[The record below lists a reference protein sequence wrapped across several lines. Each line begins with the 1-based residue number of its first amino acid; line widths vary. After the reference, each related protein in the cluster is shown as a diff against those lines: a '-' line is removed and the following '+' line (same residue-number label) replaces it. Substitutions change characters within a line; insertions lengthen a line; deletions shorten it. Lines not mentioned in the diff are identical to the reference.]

1 MRIREE
7 NSWIQLHEAKS
18 LRICPMRSSTHLN
31 SILIYIFLFFGHAN
45 RSNLLALSSLM
56 IFFTYTS
63 WRPRSLILNQSIKQ
77 SSTRLSR
84 VSRIDTA
91 ATQQRWQQSS
101 VGSSHVTYLTCR
113 TRLLTEGDSAAQ
125 AICHVSKFMENR
137 LGHASPA
144 PRFRQVL
151 VYCNILNLLLILSDN

>member
-1 MRIREE
+1 
-7 NSWIQLHEAKS
+7 
-18 LRICPMRSSTHLN
+18 
-31 SILIYIFLFFGHAN
+31 
-45 RSNLLALSSLM
+45 
-56 IFFTYTS
+56 
-63 WRPRSLILNQSIKQ
+63 LILNQSIKQ

-137 LGHASPA
+137 LGHASAA

-151 VYCNILNLLLILSDN
+151 VYCNILNLLLILSDNQCVFWYRLINLLVDNNNILLVAVVLRRSIPKIDVLFGIGLLSGPTPTL